1 MPGVGAHF
9 FFFFFWYNCIFS
21 EFLCAVGKRIPSSVP
36 LLFVPGSELS
46 SAWLE
51 IYIYIFFFKES
62 RVFLSVTGIYSC
74 IKLSFFLEEE
84 SIRSLALL
92 RHDYNAETISR
103 GHGML
108 AFLNFNFLFRKFSY
122 RPIPSGKKC

>member
-9 FFFFFWYNCIFS
+9 FFFFGIIVYSLNSCVPWGKGSRPPYHFS
-21 EFLCAVGKRIPSSVP
+21 LYLVLSC
-36 LLFVPGSELS
+36 LLPG
-46 SAWLE
+46 WR
-51 IYIYIFFFKES
+51 YIYIFFFFKES

-84 SIRSLALL
+84 SIKSLALL